1 MSGFYAPGYFMPE
14 YTSNATYL
22 DFKSEEQLL
31 VIICIFNFKILFLEG
46 QFRSTVSQ
54 HNLKI
59 YGNSSCCR

>member
-1 MSGFYAPGYFMPE
+1 MDSTLLATSQPE

-31 VIICIFNFKILFLEG
+31 EIICIFNFNIIFLKN
-46 QFRSTVSQ
+46 QFRYTVSQ

-59 YGNSSCCR
+59 YDNSSCCR